1 MIPACGE
8 LGEAFMKLVEEKRV
22 FDFNLD
28 PASPV
33 YVVFDIGS
41 SGLHSD
47 ATSWLAFQWVNGR
60 LFLYDCGEGHGKALP
75 EYVDVLRTKPWFNR
89 ISQIILPWDAEHHE
103 KAVNTTPADMMRK
116 VFPNVAVLAKSNK
129 VYKLSGG
136 RQGDFS
142 QITDI
147 QQTRM
152 MLYNTIVHGT
162 NCDWLLECMENYKYE
177 FSAKLQEWSD
187 RPVHDRYSHMMD
199 ALRYAVQ
206 ATKEVDFFNGDFF
219 DTGRVIAA
227 GDYTEDWSS
236 VWA

>member
-1 MIPACGE
+1 M
-8 LGEAFMKLVEEKRV
+8 
-22 FDFNLD
+22 
-28 PASPV
+28 
-33 YVVFDIGS
+33 
-41 SGLHSD
+41 
-47 ATSWLAFQWVNGR
+47 
-60 LFLYDCGEGHGKALP
+60 
-75 EYVDVLRTKPWFNR
+75 DVLRTKPWFNR

-129 VYKLSGG
+129 VYRLSGG
-136 RQGDFS
+136 RQGDFT

>member
-1 MIPACGE
+1 
-8 LGEAFMKLVEEKRV
+8 
-22 FDFNLD
+22 
-28 PASPV
+28 
-33 YVVFDIGS
+33 
-41 SGLHSD
+41 
-47 ATSWLAFQWVNGR
+47 
-60 LFLYDCGEGHGKALP
+60 
-75 EYVDVLRTKPWFNR
+75 
-89 ISQIILPWDAEHHE
+89 
-103 KAVNTTPADMMRK
+103 
-116 VFPNVAVLAKSNK
+116 
-129 VYKLSGG
+129 
-136 RQGDFS
+136 
-142 QITDI
+142 
-147 QQTRM
+147 M
-152 MLYNTIVHGT
+152 MLYNTIIHGT